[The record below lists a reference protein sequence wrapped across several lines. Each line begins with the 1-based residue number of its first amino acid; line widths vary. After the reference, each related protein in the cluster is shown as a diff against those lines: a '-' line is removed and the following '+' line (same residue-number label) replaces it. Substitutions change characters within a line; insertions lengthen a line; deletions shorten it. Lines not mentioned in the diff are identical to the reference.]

1 MKLVGTIALIG
12 TVLITCGLLT
22 EATMARGQT
31 APAAGTQPQPQ
42 DAVVAAAKGQAALAE
57 ARDHM
62 TSGRWRLARDAY
74 ATALTYLRGN
84 AEALEG
90 YDRASAR
97 LDVASGID
105 RIQQLLAIQ
114 QQQARAEFRDALR
127 RADELRVQKDFGG
140 AERVMLTAQIAI
152 RQANV
157 SGYLGEPEFAA
168 LNVQAESLLARI
180 DSEREDDRLREAREA
195 TVSAAAAQ
203 TRAGSAEFSSAS
215 P

>member
-31 APAAGTQPQPQ
+31 APEAGTQPQ
-42 DAVVAAAKGQAALAE
+42 DAVVAAAKGQATLAE

-74 ATALTYLRGN
+74 ATALTYLPGN

-97 LDVASGID
+97 LDTASGID
-105 RIQQLLAIQ
+105 RIKQLLEIQ
-114 QQQARAEFRDALR
+114 KQKAREEFRDALR

-140 AERVMLTAQIAI
+140 VNRKKNLRLTSRLSALTATIQ
-152 RQANV
+152 R
-157 SGYLGEPEFAA
+157 
-168 LNVQAESLLARI
+168 
-180 DSEREDDRLREAREA
+180 D
-195 TVSAAAAQ
+195 
-203 TRAGSAEFSSAS
+203 
-215 P
+215 